1 MGFFEGIGANT
12 AFWAAILAYAVASFL
27 KVVVKFAKTR
37 QLKPSLFIS
46 TGGMPSSH
54 SAFITALATSVGLTE
69 GFDTAIFALSA
80 GISIVIMYDAQGVR
94 RAAGKQA
101 EAINRIIANFDQLNK
116 VLEKELKEI
125 LGHTPF
131 EVFAG
136 AGLGILIA
144 WGSWMLNR

>member
-1 MGFFEGIGANT
+1 
-12 AFWAAILAYAVASFL
+12 
-27 KVVVKFAKTR
+27 
-37 QLKPSLFIS
+37 LF
-46 TGGMPSSH
+46 
-54 SAFITALATSVGLTE
+54 ALAAV
-69 GFDTAIFALSA
+69 
-80 GISIVIMYDAQGVR
+80 ISIVVMYDAQGVR

-101 EAINRIIANFDQLNK
+101 EAINRIIANFDNLDT

-144 WGSWMLNR
+144 WLFNR

>member
-1 MGFFEGIGANT
+1 MGFIEGISKNE
-12 AFWAAILAYAVASFL
+12 AFWAAILAYCIASFL
-27 KVVVKFAKTR
+27 KVAIKFIKTR
-37 QLKPSLFIS
+37 KIKPALFIS

-54 SAFITALATSVGLTE
+54 SAFITAAATSVGITQ
-69 GFDTAIFALSA
+69 GFDSAVFALA
-80 GISIVIMYDAQGVR
+80 AAISIVIMYDAQGVR

-101 EAINRIIANFDQLNK
+101 EAINRIIANFEQLDK

-136 AGLGILIA
+136 GGLGIVIA
-144 WGSWMLNR
+144 WILNR